1 MKQGPYVAMRP
12 TGPIERTGGEVSL
25 RYALLALLTSQPLTG
40 YDVFKQFEQSVG
52 YVWHAPDS
60 QIYPELR
67 RMEKDG
73 LLRGVEEAWGKKGK
87 KKRYHITP
95 EGVGAFRAWIN
106 TTLDYTRERD
116 PIHLKAAYLEWA
128 EPDAARAQMQA
139 HIAYH
144 SSRAQQWQEMIAALE
159 DRSNPILATR
169 LEAAP
174 EADRAKIAGYK
185 IFTYEGMI
193 ERANAEIQ
201 WARRGLELIDKL
213 ES

>member
-1 MKQGPYVAMRP
+1 M
-12 TGPIERTGGEVSL
+12 SL

-95 EGVGAFRAWIN
+95 EGVEAFRAWIN

-128 EPDAARAQMQA
+128 DPEAARAQMQA
-139 HIAYH
+139 HIAHH
-144 SSRAQQWQEMIAALE
+144 SSRAQQWQEMISALQ
-159 DRSNPILATR
+159 DRSNPILAAR

-174 EADRAKIAGYK
+174 EAERAKIAGYK

>member
-1 MKQGPYVAMRP
+1 M
-12 TGPIERTGGEVSL
+12 SL

-73 LLRGVEEAWGKKGK
+73 LLRGVEEPWGKKGK

-95 EGVGAFRAWIN
+95 EGVEAFRAWMN
-106 TTLDYTRERD
+106 TTLDYARERD

-128 EPDAARAQMQA
+128 EPDAARAQMRA

-144 SSRAQQWQEMIAALE
+144 FSRVRQWQEMIAALQ
-159 DRSNPILATR
+159 DRSNPILAKR
-169 LEAAP
+169 LETAP
-174 EADRAKIAGYK
+174 EGDREKIAAYK

-193 ERANAEIQ
+193 DGAEAEIE
-201 WARRGLELIDKL
+201 WANKGLELIDTL

>member
-1 MKQGPYVAMRP
+1 M
-12 TGPIERTGGEVSL
+12 SL

-40 YDVFKQFEQSVG
+40 YDVFKHFEQSVG

-87 KKRYHITP
+87 KKRYHITA
-95 EGVGAFRAWIN
+95 EGIEAFRACIN

-128 EPDAARAQMQA
+128 EPDAARAQMEA

-144 SSRAQQWQEMIAALE
+144 SSRARQWEEMIAALK
-159 DRSNPILATR
+159 DGSNPILRPAWRRPRKRTEPR
-169 LEAAP
+169 SP
-174 EADRAKIAGYK
+174 VTKFSPMRA
-185 IFTYEGMI
+185 
-193 ERANAEIQ
+193 
-201 WARRGLELIDKL
+201 
-213 ES
+213 

>member
-1 MKQGPYVAMRP
+1 M
-12 TGPIERTGGEVSL
+12 

-95 EGVGAFRAWIN
+95 EGVEAFRAWIN

-116 PIHLKAAYLEWA
+116 PVHLKAAYLEWA
-128 EPDAARAQMQA
+128 EPEAARTQMQA

-193 ERANAEIQ
+193 ERANAEIH
-201 WARRGLELIDKL
+201 WARHGLELIDKL